1 MTPTPTPTLCLN
13 MIVKNESKVIRR
25 MLESVAPFLDSYC
38 ICDTGSTDDTM
49 DIIRQFFQERNI
61 PGQII
66 QEPFRDF
73 GHNRTVAIQA
83 AAQMP
88 PETSNYVLLMD
99 ADMVLWH
106 RPDLSVHDIKSRLA
120 RFRIFHVFQ
129 GTDTY
134 YYKNV
139 RIVKNRMNVTYWGV
153 THEYVKIPDDANA
166 DRGVVNVI
174 PHSQFAHDELFIRDI
189 GDGGCKSDKFARD
202 IRLLTQGL
210 VELPNNDRYTF
221 YLANSYRDHGD
232 WELAVDMYHKRIAIG
247 GWVEELWQS
256 YHSIAKCY
264 MEAAEH
270 EESDPSKKKQHLAQ
284 AIFYWLEGFHVHPQR
299 IENLYHI
306 VQYYRKQGQNQLAY
320 HFYCIAD
327 QVRAAHPERDFL
339 FTQIDVYEYKLDY
352 ELSIIGYYCNPDH
365 YDLARVSMKVLQ
377 HAMLEESIY
386 KNVLSNYKFY
396 TLSLSKYAFPMC
408 TKNTEALARI
418 GRDVLGPYLG
428 EYVSSTPSMCFDAK
442 TGDLVVCVRFV
453 NYRINAEG
461 GYEGHAASTGG
472 QSIIGT
478 KNVVARFSGVNGEY
492 DRPWRPMVSEQE
504 LICDPLY
511 NDGRYCGL
519 EDVRLFSYDKYQGI
533 GAGAGRIIYN
543 ANRGLEGCSS
553 ALAKTIP
560 PPHDQAVI
568 TVEHGWIVP
577 SYETSLRDTPNQR
590 AHVKCTNSTLL
601 VYEHAN
607 PKLEK
612 NWALFGMNGENNR
625 ITLKCVYSWSPLVLG
640 TIVSADGSTQS
651 TFTET
656 HRFPAKN
663 LPYFFKDVRCSTCG
677 VNIGTEIWFIG
688 HLVSYEDRRY
698 YYHLMIVLDGTTLAL
713 KKYTPLWT
721 FDQEKVEYTLGM
733 VFFPE
738 QQRMLIGYS
747 LMDRETKYMMLS
759 KHIFDDRMISVP

>member
-1 MTPTPTPTLCLN
+1 

-38 ICDTGSTDDTM
+38 ICDTGSTDDTI
-49 DIIRQFFQERNI
+49 DLIRQFFQERNI
-61 PGQII
+61 PGQIV
-66 QEPFRDF
+66 QETFRDF

-88 PETSNYVLLMD
+88 PETSEYVLLMD

-106 RPDLSVHDIKSRLA
+106 HPDLSVHDIKSRIA
-120 RFRIFHVFQ
+120 RFRVFQLYQ

-139 RIVKNRMNVTYWGV
+139 RIVKNRMNITYWGV
-153 THEYVKIPDDANA
+153 THEYVKIPD
-166 DRGVVNVI
+166 GETI
-174 PHSQFAHDELFIRDI
+174 PHGQFAHDELFIRDI

-210 VELPNNDRYTF
+210 VDLPNNDRYTF

-232 WELAVDMYHKRIAIG
+232 WELAVETYHKRIAIG

-256 YHSIAKCY
+256 YYSIAKCY
-264 MEAAEH
+264 MDASEK
-270 EESDPSKKKQHLAQ
+270 EEEEQKKKQYVAQ

-306 VQYYRKQGQNQLAY
+306 VQYYRKQGQNALAY
-320 HFYCIAD
+320 QFYRIAD
-327 QVRAAHPERDFL
+327 QVRTAHPEHDFL
-339 FTQIDVYEYKLDY
+339 FTHVDVYTYKLDY
-352 ELSIIGYYCNPDH
+352 ELSIIGYYCNPDQ
-365 YDLARVSMKVLQ
+365 YDLARVSMNVLRQ
-377 HAMLEESIY
+377 SILEESIY

-396 TLSLSKYAFPMC
+396 AISLSKYAFPMC
-408 TKNTEALARI
+408 TKNIEALAHI
-418 GRDVLGPYLG
+418 GRDVLGPHLG

-442 TGDLVVCVRFV
+442 TGDLVVCVRYV

-461 GYEGHAASTGG
+461 GYEGHTGTPSQST
-472 QSIIGT
+472 IGT
-478 KNVVARFSGVNGEY
+478 KNVIARFSGVYGDY
-492 DRPWRPMVSEQE
+492 DRAWRPMLSEHERHSNEYE
-504 LICDPLY
+504 LICDPKY

-519 EDVRLFSYDKYQGI
+519 EDVRLFSYDKYQGF
-533 GAGAGRIIYN
+533 GDGAGRIIYN
-543 ANRGLEGCSS
+543 ANRGLEGCSA
-553 ALAKTIP
+553 ALAKTLP
-560 PPHDQAVI
+560 APHDKAVM

-577 SYETSLRDTPNQR
+577 DYTTTTSNPT
-590 AHVKCTNSTLL
+590 VKCTNSTLL

-607 PKLEK
+607 PHLEK
-612 NWALFGMNGENNR
+612 NWALFGMNSTKSLERGDNR

-640 TIVSADGSTQS
+640 SICPMAG

-656 HRFPAKN
+656 HRFPAKE

-677 VNIGTEIWFIG
+677 VNVGNEIWFIG

-713 KKYTPLWT
+713 KKYTRLWT

-738 QQRMLIGYS
+738 QQRFLIGYS
-747 LMDRETKYMMLS
+747 VMDRETKYMMLS
-759 KHIFDDRMISVP
+759 KHIFDDRMITNI